1 MGLFDFLHR
10 PSGKNTQEVIK
21 EVEKIPT
28 MMSIYREDG
37 TQTEVLNVEEAQKF
51 RHSDGSIS
59 SLISARVIHVNQG
72 DTIYLDAADPICF
85 EIPEGRYD
93 LAKELIT
100 RFTGM
105 YTGIELNEKSY
116 TYLGRA
122 YSEED
127 IRLQP
132 PTAVVNEQI
141 GKLNE
146 KLLEEITNKIINK
159 IKKQNKLEKLIILEF
174 YPIKK
179 YGTLIILKN
188 IKTILKTEN
197 EIEVKIII
205 NTDYPILYKIDYNI
219 IKECNIDYKNIYYYK
234 NNFYLQIKNTISEK
248 DYLYLLELSELTYQN
263 TLNIINYGLKI
274 KL

>member
-1 MGLFDFLHR
+1 MIINQINNTNDYIIKII
-10 PSGKNTQEVIK
+10 KNNID
-21 EVEKIPT
+21 
-28 MMSIYREDG
+28 IYNH
-37 TQTEVLNVEEAQKF
+37 NV
-51 RHSDGSIS
+51 
-59 SLISARVIHVNQG
+59 
-72 DTIYLDAADPICF
+72 
-85 EIPEGRYD
+85 
-93 LAKELIT
+93 
-100 RFTGM
+100 
-105 YTGIELNEKSY
+105 
-116 TYLGRA
+116 
-122 YSEED
+122 
-127 IRLQP
+127 
-132 PTAVVNEQI
+132 
-141 GKLNE
+141 
-146 KLLEEITNKIINK
+146 LEEITNKIINK

-205 NTDYPILYKIDYNI
+205 HTDYPILYKIDYNI

-234 NNFYLQIKNTISEK
+234 NNFYLQIKYTISEK

>member
-1 MGLFDFLHR
+1 MIINQINNTNDYIIKII
-10 PSGKNTQEVIK
+10 KNNID
-21 EVEKIPT
+21 
-28 MMSIYREDG
+28 IYNH
-37 TQTEVLNVEEAQKF
+37 NV
-51 RHSDGSIS
+51 
-59 SLISARVIHVNQG
+59 
-72 DTIYLDAADPICF
+72 
-85 EIPEGRYD
+85 
-93 LAKELIT
+93 
-100 RFTGM
+100 
-105 YTGIELNEKSY
+105 
-116 TYLGRA
+116 
-122 YSEED
+122 
-127 IRLQP
+127 
-132 PTAVVNEQI
+132 
-141 GKLNE
+141 
-146 KLLEEITNKIINK
+146 LEEITNK

-188 IKTILKTEN
+188 IKTILKAEN

-205 NTDYPILYKIDYNI
+205 HTDYPILYKIDYNI

>member
-1 MGLFDFLHR
+1 MIINQINNTNDYIIKII
-10 PSGKNTQEVIK
+10 KNNID
-21 EVEKIPT
+21 
-28 MMSIYREDG
+28 IY
-37 TQTEVLNVEEAQKF
+37 NHNF
-51 RHSDGSIS
+51 
-59 SLISARVIHVNQG
+59 
-72 DTIYLDAADPICF
+72 
-85 EIPEGRYD
+85 
-93 LAKELIT
+93 
-100 RFTGM
+100 
-105 YTGIELNEKSY
+105 
-116 TYLGRA
+116 
-122 YSEED
+122 
-127 IRLQP
+127 
-132 PTAVVNEQI
+132 
-141 GKLNE
+141 
-146 KLLEEITNKIINK
+146 LEEITNKIINK

-205 NTDYPILYKIDYNI
+205 HTDYPILYKIDYNI

>member
-1 MGLFDFLHR
+1 MIINQINNTNDYIIKII
-10 PSGKNTQEVIK
+10 KNNIDIYNHNVL
-21 EVEKIPT
+21 EK
-28 MMSIYREDG
+28 
-37 TQTEVLNVEEAQKF
+37 
-51 RHSDGSIS
+51 
-59 SLISARVIHVNQG
+59 
-72 DTIYLDAADPICF
+72 
-85 EIPEGRYD
+85 
-93 LAKELIT
+93 
-100 RFTGM
+100 
-105 YTGIELNEKSY
+105 
-116 TYLGRA
+116 
-122 YSEED
+122 
-127 IRLQP
+127 
-132 PTAVVNEQI
+132 
-141 GKLNE
+141 
-146 KLLEEITNKIINK
+146 ITNKIINK

-197 EIEVKIII
+197 EIEVKVIIH
-205 NTDYPILYKIDYNI
+205 TDYPILYKIDYNI

>member
-1 MGLFDFLHR
+1 MIINQINNTNDYIIKII
-10 PSGKNTQEVIK
+10 KNNID
-21 EVEKIPT
+21 
-28 MMSIYREDG
+28 IYNH
-37 TQTEVLNVEEAQKF
+37 NV
-51 RHSDGSIS
+51 
-59 SLISARVIHVNQG
+59 
-72 DTIYLDAADPICF
+72 
-85 EIPEGRYD
+85 
-93 LAKELIT
+93 
-100 RFTGM
+100 
-105 YTGIELNEKSY
+105 
-116 TYLGRA
+116 
-122 YSEED
+122 
-127 IRLQP
+127 
-132 PTAVVNEQI
+132 
-141 GKLNE
+141 
-146 KLLEEITNKIINK
+146 LEEITNKIINK

-205 NTDYPILYKIDYNI
+205 HTDYPILYKIDYNI
-219 IKECNIDYKNIYYYK
+219 IKECNIDYKIIYYYK

>member
-1 MGLFDFLHR
+1 MIINQINNTNDYIIKII
-10 PSGKNTQEVIK
+10 KNNID
-21 EVEKIPT
+21 
-28 MMSIYREDG
+28 IYNH
-37 TQTEVLNVEEAQKF
+37 NV
-51 RHSDGSIS
+51 
-59 SLISARVIHVNQG
+59 
-72 DTIYLDAADPICF
+72 
-85 EIPEGRYD
+85 
-93 LAKELIT
+93 
-100 RFTGM
+100 
-105 YTGIELNEKSY
+105 
-116 TYLGRA
+116 
-122 YSEED
+122 
-127 IRLQP
+127 
-132 PTAVVNEQI
+132 
-141 GKLNE
+141 
-146 KLLEEITNKIINK
+146 LEEITNKIINK

-274 KL
+274 NVYL

>member
-1 MGLFDFLHR
+1 MIINQINNTNDYIIKII
-10 PSGKNTQEVIK
+10 KNNID
-21 EVEKIPT
+21 
-28 MMSIYREDG
+28 IYNH
-37 TQTEVLNVEEAQKF
+37 NV
-51 RHSDGSIS
+51 
-59 SLISARVIHVNQG
+59 
-72 DTIYLDAADPICF
+72 
-85 EIPEGRYD
+85 
-93 LAKELIT
+93 
-100 RFTGM
+100 
-105 YTGIELNEKSY
+105 
-116 TYLGRA
+116 
-122 YSEED
+122 
-127 IRLQP
+127 
-132 PTAVVNEQI
+132 
-141 GKLNE
+141 
-146 KLLEEITNKIINK
+146 LEEITNKIINK

-205 NTDYPILYKIDYNI
+205 HTDYLILYKIDYNI
-219 IKECNIDYKNIYYYK
+219 IKECNINYKNIYYYK

>member
-1 MGLFDFLHR
+1 MIINQINNTNDYIIKII
-10 PSGKNTQEVIK
+10 KNNID
-21 EVEKIPT
+21 
-28 MMSIYREDG
+28 IYNH
-37 TQTEVLNVEEAQKF
+37 NV
-51 RHSDGSIS
+51 
-59 SLISARVIHVNQG
+59 
-72 DTIYLDAADPICF
+72 
-85 EIPEGRYD
+85 
-93 LAKELIT
+93 
-100 RFTGM
+100 
-105 YTGIELNEKSY
+105 
-116 TYLGRA
+116 
-122 YSEED
+122 
-127 IRLQP
+127 
-132 PTAVVNEQI
+132 
-141 GKLNE
+141 
-146 KLLEEITNKIINK
+146 LEEITNKIINK

-205 NTDYPILYKIDYNI
+205 HTDYPILYKIDYNI
-219 IKECNIDYKNIYYYK
+219 IKECNMDCKNIYYYK